1 MSNGEFP
8 NIIHNPACT
17 KAVSLVFTLLLCLH
31 NEHLSID
38 KKDCYRKI
46 LLLNPCHKAT

>member
-8 NIIHNPACT
+8 HIIHNPACT
-17 KAVSLVFTLLLCLH
+17 KAVSLVFTLLLCLY

-38 KKDCYRKI
+38 KKDDSVNLPAEIKG
-46 LLLNPCHKAT
+46 